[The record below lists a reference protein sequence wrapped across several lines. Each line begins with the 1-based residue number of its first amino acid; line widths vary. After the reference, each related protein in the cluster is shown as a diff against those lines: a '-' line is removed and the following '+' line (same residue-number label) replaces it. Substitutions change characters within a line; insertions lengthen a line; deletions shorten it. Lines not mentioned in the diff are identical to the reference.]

1 MYRSGQNRKRPRGFA
16 NGVRKRAGSVY
27 QSDSH
32 IFNKPHG
39 LIAAGHQVPNPKVE
53 NVQGSGKQREA
64 EGQN

>member
-1 MYRSGQNRKRPRGFA
+1 MYQAGQSRKRPRGFA

-39 LIAAGHQVPNPKVE
+39 LIVAGHQVPKVE
-53 NVQGSGKQREA
+53 NVPSSDKQREA
-64 EGQN
+64 ESKD

>member
-1 MYRSGQNRKRPRGFA
+1 MYRSGQSRKRPKGFA

-39 LIAAGHQVPNPKVE
+39 LIAAGHQVPNPKVV
-53 NVQGSGKQREA
+53 NVQGSTEKAAADQR
-64 EGQN
+64 